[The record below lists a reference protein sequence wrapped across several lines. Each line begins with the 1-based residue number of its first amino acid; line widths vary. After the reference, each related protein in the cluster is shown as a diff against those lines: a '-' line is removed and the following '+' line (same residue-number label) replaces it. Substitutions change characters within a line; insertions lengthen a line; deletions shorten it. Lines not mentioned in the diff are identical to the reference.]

1 MKVTVIGNGISRR
14 PIPIDKIQGM
24 KVGCNEIY
32 REFTLD
38 YLCAVDFAMIKEL
51 HESDY
56 AGPICYRFKSL
67 NQQGLKPK
75 KNWFAPD
82 FMDNH
87 SSGNAAIELAA
98 ALDATQIDILG
109 FDCQLGRVYGEQQP
123 PSDWHKWINSL
134 VLMSKR
140 YPIRRV
146 VGENSLNIPEIK
158 NTISVDDYIKELN
171 DELPPRKK

>member
-32 REFTLD
+32 KEFTLD
-38 YLCAVDFAMIKEL
+38 YLCAVDFAMLKEL

-56 AGPICYRFKSL
+56 AGPVCYRFKSL
-67 NQQGLKPK
+67 NEQGLNPK

-87 SSGNAAIELAA
+87 SSGNAAIELAV

-109 FDCQLGRVYGEQQP
+109 FDCQLGRVYGKQQP
-123 PSDWHKWINSL
+123 PSSWQRWIDALIQLSE
-134 VLMSKR
+134 R

-146 VGENSLNIPEIK
+146 VGMNSLIIPEIE
-158 NTISVDDYIKELN
+158 NTITVDDYIKEITL
-171 DELPPRKK
+171 